1 MHSEL
6 SYGLSFAPKLQRVAV
21 IDLSGSHQPT
31 PDPSFSRRLIALRMD
46 GDSPAL
52 RKIRPI
58 AIGSVLGRVVSKCAA
73 AGSTVRFATLFQPPT
88 QGSCPSRPRTQT
100 DGSPWPVQ
108 VGICC
113 RNGTEIA
120 HHAVSALLD
129 SNPTHIDVA
138 LDVKNAFNLIS
149 RESFMP
155 LVQSHLPDLHTWIQS
170 MYGGTTHL
178 FYGDPTLP
186 DLPPTKIL
194 SQRGTR
200 QGCPLGAQL
209 FSLGLHPLL
218 CALARLIGHGG
229 AVISYADDIH
239 LVGPPSTIALALK
252 SLLQPSPPLDASL
265 SLDCRLSSI
274 GLNLSAGKSSILCGL
289 DVNPNTLSS
298 TLGSNL
304 LASLG
309 ASISH
314 ISSSGHIVLGSPIG
328 SQEYAA
334 SFAEHKIDEARRVLK
349 LITDLLLDRDSS
361 GASNTGVFSPD
372 EHNILMR
379 YTIRSKV
386 SHLLL
391 LRTLPP
397 DTASQHFD
405 KLHSQLLDAHLNV
418 RPQFHSV
425 SPESD
430 QPFTLSSPHLDVRK
444 VCSLP
449 LALGGHGLL
458 PFNLNPS
465 PPQHSNPPINHS
477 QSDLALTYHHSAFFS
492 SWSATWSLIRAW
504 VPPLRGESFPSASDL
519 APNAPPL
526 PPYKRQVLRTWLLIN
541 AASAKLQHHP
551 HRSVLPSHFKLPSF
565 FRPLL
570 DGENGPSSESPIPFQ
585 PTSNSPT
592 SLSHSHRLVPPCL
605 LDRQSPPHTQK
616 AVSSLVSALSFLD
629 AFQSAS
635 DTGKARLLD
644 GSTQHGPATWLVRIP
659 KVERFRYFEQ
669 GTDPISAR
677 AADLLAC
684 PPHLLGKNCLSC
696 SFQPGLDRVPL
707 GTDGRHFVHCRKGLR
722 LHGAVSDKVRDE
734 LCYILERCGVRVVA
748 ERPSSHRQMSSF
760 RQREGACLL
769 KTPDLVLQDFHAPRS
784 FTLIDIKI
792 VDPSAASYV
801 SATAKSALHRHRA
814 LEAAGPRDYFGP
826 SRRPPPGARM
836 RVVTFVCSTFGS
848 LGAQAQDLIKDIG
861 RRTNLF
867 VPFSLTHE
875 TSWATSSITTF
886 LRSALTFQVR
896 KRVAVILREHLPDD
910 FLG

>member
-1 MHSEL
+1 MKL
-6 SYGLSFAPKLQRVAV
+6 VRFAFNGGIPPACRPWFL
-21 IDLSGSHQPT
+21 GG
-31 PDPSFSRRLIALRMD
+31 RLIALRKD

-73 AGSTVRFATLFQPPT
+73 AGSAVRFATVFQPPT
-88 QGSCPSRPRTQT
+88 QESCPSRPRTQT

-138 LDVKNAFNLIS
+138 LDVKNAFNRIS
-149 RESFMP
+149 RETFMP

-178 FYGDPTLP
+178 FFADPTLP

-194 SQRGTR
+194 SKRGTR

-209 FSLGLHPLL
+209 FALGLHPIL

-274 GLNLSAGKSSILCGL
+274 GLSLSAGKSSILCGL

-361 GASNTGVFSPD
+361 GASNTGIFSPD

-386 SHLLL
+386 SHLL
-391 LRTLPP
+391 RTLPP

-405 KLHSQLLDAHLNV
+405 KLHSEMIDAHL
-418 RPQFHSV
+418 
-425 SPESD
+425 
-430 QPFTLSSPHLDVRK
+430 
-444 VCSLP
+444 
-449 LALGGHGLL
+449 
-458 PFNLNPS
+458 
-465 PPQHSNPPINHS
+465 
-477 QSDLALTYHHSAFFS
+477 
-492 SWSATWSLIRAW
+492 
-504 VPPLRGESFPSASDL
+504 
-519 APNAPPL
+519 
-526 PPYKRQVLRTWLLIN
+526 
-541 AASAKLQHHP
+541 
-551 HRSVLPSHFKLPSF
+551 
-565 FRPLL
+565 
-570 DGENGPSSESPIPFQ
+570 
-585 PTSNSPT
+585 
-592 SLSHSHRLVPPCL
+592 
-605 LDRQSPPHTQK
+605 
-616 AVSSLVSALSFLD
+616 
-629 AFQSAS
+629 
-635 DTGKARLLD
+635 
-644 GSTQHGPATWLVRIP
+644 
-659 KVERFRYFEQ
+659 
-669 GTDPISAR
+669 
-677 AADLLAC
+677 
-684 PPHLLGKNCLSC
+684 
-696 SFQPGLDRVPL
+696 
-707 GTDGRHFVHCRKGLR
+707 
-722 LHGAVSDKVRDE
+722 
-734 LCYILERCGVRVVA
+734 
-748 ERPSSHRQMSSF
+748 
-760 RQREGACLL
+760 
-769 KTPDLVLQDFHAPRS
+769 
-784 FTLIDIKI
+784 
-792 VDPSAASYV
+792 
-801 SATAKSALHRHRA
+801 
-814 LEAAGPRDYFGP
+814 
-826 SRRPPPGARM
+826 
-836 RVVTFVCSTFGS
+836 
-848 LGAQAQDLIKDIG
+848 
-861 RRTNLF
+861 
-867 VPFSLTHE
+867 
-875 TSWATSSITTF
+875 
-886 LRSALTFQVR
+886 
-896 KRVAVILREHLPDD
+896 
-910 FLG
+910 